1 MFYSNEDQE
10 LFNKIMKQICKN
22 AKKNFEENN
31 KMKILSKKHP
41 QTDTI
46 KMIVLCALLM
56 LFVSFKTT
64 KNDDPIYLDP
74 SKSVEARV
82 ADLMSRMT
90 LEDKVYQM
98 NQFVGLE
105 HMKKGNPDD
114 DKENNDAQGF
124 YKTLSVND
132 VSKMCEEGKIG
143 SFLHVLTAKE
153 ANYLQELALKAPL
166 KIPVLIGIDAIH
178 GNALVSGT
186 TVYPSPIGLAS
197 TWNDDFLYTIGKQ
210 TAKEMRATGS
220 HWTFTPNIDVLR
232 DPRWGRVGETLGE
245 DPFMVGNMGASMIRG
260 FQQDDFTGTE
270 KVIACAKHMIG
281 GGESINGLNA
291 APADISVRTLR
302 EVHLPP
308 YKKAIDAGVYSI
320 MAAHNEINGVP
331 SHMSKWLMTDVLR
344 NEWNFQGFY
353 VSDWLDIE
361 RINTLHHT
369 AKDMKEAS
377 FLSVDAGMD
386 MHMHGPKFT
395 DAIIASVKEGK
406 LSINRV
412 NDACRKILTA
422 KFKLGLF
429 ENRFVD
435 LEKKK
440 ELLFTEEHKATAL
453 ESARKGIV
461 LLKNNGILPL
471 QKTTSKKKIFV
482 TGPNANN
489 QSILGDWHAVQPDEN
504 VTTIYEGIKTLG
516 ETKGYAVN
524 FFNSGENIRNIKSSK
539 IKEASEK
546 AKNADYAI
554 VVVGDNSMR
563 YKWKDKTAGENMARA
578 SLNLFGKQLDLVKA
592 IKETGTPVIIVLVN
606 GKPISEPWLEEN
618 IPAILESWEPGNLGG
633 QAVAE
638 ILFGDINPSGKLPLT
653 VARSVGQL
661 RMVYNHKPSAYFH
674 KYADEKN
681 TPLYPFG
688 YGLSY
693 TKFKYSNPKL
703 LNTSF
708 DDDSNIKVEVAVT
721 NIGEMDG
728 DEVVQLYIRDNV
740 SSATRPVKELK
751 GYKRINLKVGET
763 KNVVFEIT
771 PESLAFYDIDMNYV
785 VEPGTFKIMTGSS
798 SHFKSLKTVELTIEN
813 KINLYN

>member
-1 MFYSNEDQE
+1 MT
-10 LFNKIMKQICKN
+10 NKIIQILTVITCFLFLFSACNKIKN
-22 AKKNFEENN
+22 NN
-31 KMKILSKKHP
+31 
-41 QTDTI
+41 
-46 KMIVLCALLM
+46 IV
-56 LFVSFKTT
+56 
-64 KNDDPIYLDP
+64 YLDP
-74 SKSVEARV
+74 AATTENRV
-82 ADLMSRMT
+82 NDLMQRMT

-98 NQFVGLE
+98 NQFVGLD
-105 HMKKGNPDD
+105 HMRKGNPND
-114 DKENNDAQGF
+114 DKANNDAQGF
-124 YKTLSVND
+124 YKDLSIND
-132 VSKMCEEGKIG
+132 VTNLTIEGKIG
-143 SFLHVLTAKE
+143 SFLHVLSAKE
-153 ANYLQELALKAPL
+153 ANYLQELALKSPL

-197 TWNDDFLYTIGKQ
+197 TWDDTFLYSIGKQ

-220 HWTFTPNIDVLR
+220 HWTFTPNIDILR

-245 DPFMVGNMGASMIRG
+245 DPFMVGNMGAAMING
-260 FQQDDFTGTE
+260 FQQDDFTGTQ
-270 KVIACAKHMIG
+270 KVIACVKHLIG

-291 APADISVRTLR
+291 APADISLRTLR

-320 MAAHNEINGVP
+320 MAAHNELNGVP
-331 SHMSKWLMTDVLR
+331 CHMNKWLMTDVLR
-344 NEWNFQGFY
+344 NEFGFNGFY

-377 FLSVDAGMD
+377 YLSVDAGMD

-395 DAIIASVKEGK
+395 DAIIASVKEGS
-406 LSINRV
+406 LSISRV

-435 LEKKK
+435 LEKKE

-471 QKTTSKKKIFV
+471 QKTTSKKNIFI

-516 ETKGYAVN
+516 ETKGYSVN
-524 FFNSGENIRNIKSSK
+524 YFNSGENIRKIQDSK
-539 IKEASEK
+539 IKEAAK
-546 AKNADYAI
+546 RAKNADFAI

-578 SLNLFGKQLDLVKA
+578 SLDLFGKQLDLVQA
-592 IKETGTPVIIVLVN
+592 IEKTGTPVIIVLVN
-606 GKPISEPWLEEN
+606 GKPISEPWLQKN
-618 IPAILESWEPGNLGG
+618 IPAIIESWEPGNLGG

-638 ILFGDINPSGKLPLT
+638 VLFGDVNPSGKLPLT

-661 RMVYNHKPSAYFH
+661 RMIYNHKPSAYFH
-674 KYADEKN
+674 KYADEKK

-688 YGLSY
+688 FGLSY
-693 TKFKYSNPKL
+693 TNYTYGKPTLS
-703 LNTSF
+703 NTSL
-708 DDDSNIKVEVAVT
+708 NKENTITVTVEIT
-721 NIGEMDG
+721 NSGMVDGE
-728 DEVVQLYIRDNV
+728 EIAQLYIRDNV
-740 SSATRPVKELK
+740 SSVTRPVKELK
-751 GYKRINLKVGET
+751 GYQRVALKAGET
-763 KNVVFEIT
+763 KKVNFSLNA
-771 PESLAFYDIDMNYV
+771 ESLAFYDINMNYC
-785 VEPGTFKIMTGSS
+785 VEPGIFTIMTGSS
-798 SHFKSLKTVELTIEN
+798 SNSKDLKKTILTIDNRIE
-813 KINLYN
+813 L

>member
-1 MFYSNEDQE
+1 MSYTKKQKE
-10 LFNKIMKQICKN
+10 LFNRIMKQINKN
-22 AKKNFEENN
+22 VENSSKENN

-105 HMKKGNPDD
+105 HMKKGNPND

-153 ANYLQELALKAPL
+153 ANYLQELALKSPL

-232 DPRWGRVGETLGE
+232 DPRWGRVGETFGE

-412 NDACRKILTA
+412 NEACRKILTA

-504 VTTIYEGIKTLG
+504 VTTIYEGIEAVG
-516 ETKGYAVN
+516 ETKGYTVD
-524 FFNSGENIRNIKSSK
+524 FYDSGENIRKIQSSK
-539 IKEASEK
+539 IQEAAEK

-693 TKFKYSNPKL
+693 TKYSYNAPKL
-703 LNTSF
+703 SSTTFNQGEAVTVT
-708 DDDSNIKVEVAVT
+708 VEVT
-721 NIGEMDG
+721 NSGKMDG
-728 DEVVQLYIRDNV
+728 EEIVQLYIRDKV
-740 SSATRPVKELK
+740 SSVTRPVKELK
-751 GYKRINLKVGET
+751 GYQRVALKVGET
-763 KNVVFEIT
+763 KTVSFTINA
-771 PESLAFYDIDMNYV
+771 ESLAFYDINMTYC
-785 VEPGTFKIMTGSS
+785 VEPGKFTIMTGSS
-798 SHFKSLKTVELTIEN
+798 SNSKDLKKVILAVNN
-813 KINLYN
+813 KIEL

>member
-1 MFYSNEDQE
+1 MNLKSKVVPILLLCFTIFFISCND
-10 LFNKIMKQICKN
+10 IKN
-22 AKKNFEENN
+22 TDNPKYLNP
-31 KMKILSKKHP
+31 MLSIDK
-41 QTDTI
+41 
-46 KMIVLCALLM
+46 
-56 LFVSFKTT
+56 
-64 KNDDPIYLDP
+64 
-74 SKSVEARV
+74 RV
-82 ADLMSRMT
+82 DDLMQRMT
-90 LEDKVYQM
+90 LEDKVSQM

-105 HMKKGNPDD
+105 HMRSGNPND
-114 DKENNDAQGF
+114 DKANNDAQGF
-124 YKTLSVND
+124 YKDLSIND
-132 VSKMCEEGKIG
+132 VTNLTIEGKIG

-153 ANYLQELALKAPL
+153 ANYLQELALKSPL
-166 KIPVLIGIDAIH
+166 KIPLLIGIDAIH

-197 TWNDDFLYTIGKQ
+197 TWDDSFLYSVGKQ

-220 HWTFTPNIDVLR
+220 HWAFTPNIDILR

-245 DPFMVGNMGASMIRG
+245 DPFMVGNMGASMING
-260 FQQDDFTGTE
+260 FQQDDFTGTQ
-270 KVIACAKHMIG
+270 KVIACAKHLIG

-291 APADISVRTLR
+291 APADISLRTLR

-320 MAAHNEINGVP
+320 MAAHNELNGVP
-331 SHMSKWLMTDVLR
+331 CHMNKWLMTDILR
-344 NEWNFQGFY
+344 DEFGFNGFY

-369 AKDMKEAS
+369 ANDMKEAS
-377 FLSVDAGMD
+377 YLSVDAGMD

-395 DAIIASVKEGK
+395 EAIIASVEEGK

-435 LEKKK
+435 LEKKE
-440 ELLFTEEHKATAL
+440 ELIFTEEHKATAL

-471 QKTTSKKKIFV
+471 QESSSKKNIFV

-489 QSILGDWHAVQPDEN
+489 QSILGDWHAVQPSEN
-504 VTTIYEGIKTLG
+504 VTTIYEGIKALG
-516 ETKGYAVN
+516 ETKGYSVDY
-524 FFNSGENIRNIKSSK
+524 FNSGENIRKIKDSK
-539 IKEASEK
+539 IKEAAEK
-546 AKNADYAI
+546 AKKADFAI

-578 SLNLFGKQLDLVKA
+578 SLNLFGKQLDL
-592 IKETGTPVIIVLVN
+592 IKEIKKTGTPVVVVLVN
-606 GKPISEPWLEEN
+606 GKPISEPWLQNN

-638 ILFGDINPSGKLPLT
+638 ILFGDVNPSGRLPLT
-653 VARSVGQL
+653 VPRSVGQL
-661 RMVYNHKPSAYFH
+661 RMIYNHKPSAYFH
-674 KYADEKN
+674 KYADEKK

-693 TKFKYSNPKL
+693 TNYKYSTPL
-703 LNTSF
+703 LSDNTLTKE
-708 DDDSNIKVEVAVT
+708 NTILVTTEIKNTGEVDGEEVA
-721 NIGEMDG
+721 
-728 DEVVQLYIRDNV
+728 QLYIRDNV
-740 SSATRPVKELK
+740 SSVTRPVKELK
-751 GYKRINLKVGET
+751 GYQRVFLKAGET
-763 KNVVFEIT
+763 KTVEFT
-771 PESLAFYDIDMNYV
+771 LGAESFAFYDINMNYV
-785 VEPGTFKIMTGSS
+785 VEPGTFTIMTGSS
-798 SHFKSLKTVELTIEN
+798 SNNKDLKKTILTIN
-813 KINLYN
+813 KKIKL

>member
-1 MFYSNEDQE
+1 MNLKSKVVPILLLCFTIFFISCND
-10 LFNKIMKQICKN
+10 IKN
-22 AKKNFEENN
+22 TDNPKYLNP
-31 KMKILSKKHP
+31 ILSIDK
-41 QTDTI
+41 
-46 KMIVLCALLM
+46 
-56 LFVSFKTT
+56 
-64 KNDDPIYLDP
+64 
-74 SKSVEARV
+74 RV
-82 ADLMSRMT
+82 DDLMQRMT
-90 LEDKVYQM
+90 LEDKVSQM

-105 HMKKGNPDD
+105 HMRSGNPND
-114 DKENNDAQGF
+114 DKANNDAQGF
-124 YKTLSVND
+124 YKDLSIND
-132 VSKMCEEGKIG
+132 VTNLTIEGKIG

-153 ANYLQELALKAPL
+153 ANYLQELALKSPL
-166 KIPVLIGIDAIH
+166 KIPLLIGIDAIH

-197 TWNDDFLYTIGKQ
+197 TWDDSFLYSVGKQ

-220 HWTFTPNIDVLR
+220 HWAFTPNIDILR

-245 DPFMVGNMGASMIRG
+245 DPFMVGNMGASMING
-260 FQQDDFTGTE
+260 FQQDDFTGTQ
-270 KVIACAKHMIG
+270 KVIACAKHLIG

-291 APADISVRTLR
+291 APADISLRTLR

-320 MAAHNEINGVP
+320 MAAHNELNGVP
-331 SHMSKWLMTDVLR
+331 CHMNKWLMTDVLR
-344 NEWNFQGFY
+344 DEFGFNGFY

-377 FLSVDAGMD
+377 YLSVDAGMD

-395 DAIIASVKEGK
+395 EAIIASVEEGK
-406 LSINRV
+406 LSIDRV

-435 LEKKK
+435 LEKK
-440 ELLFTEEHKATAL
+440 EEFLFTKEHKATAL

-471 QKTTSKKKIFV
+471 QESSSKKNIFV

-489 QSILGDWHAVQPDEN
+489 QSILGDWHAVQPSEN
-504 VTTIYEGIKTLG
+504 VTTIYEGIKALG
-516 ETKGYAVN
+516 ETKGYSVDY
-524 FFNSGENIRNIKSSK
+524 FNSGENIRKIKDSK
-539 IKEASEK
+539 IKEAAEK
-546 AKNADYAI
+546 AKKADFAI

-578 SLNLFGKQLDLVKA
+578 SLNLFGKQLDL
-592 IKETGTPVIIVLVN
+592 IKEIKKTGTPVVVVLVN
-606 GKPISEPWLEEN
+606 GKPISEPWLQKN

-638 ILFGDINPSGKLPLT
+638 ILFGDVNPSGRLPLT
-653 VARSVGQL
+653 VPRSVGQL
-661 RMVYNHKPSAYFH
+661 RMIYNHKPSAYFH
-674 KYADEKN
+674 KYADEKK

-693 TKFKYSNPKL
+693 TNYKYSTPL
-703 LNTSF
+703 LSDNTLNKENTILVTTEITNTGEV
-708 DDDSNIKVEVAVT
+708 DGEEVA
-721 NIGEMDG
+721 
-728 DEVVQLYIRDNV
+728 QLYIRDNV
-740 SSATRPVKELK
+740 SSVTRPIKELK
-751 GYKRINLKVGET
+751 GYQRVFVKAGET
-763 KNVVFEIT
+763 KKIKFTVNA
-771 PESLAFYDIDMNYV
+771 ESLAFYDINMNYV
-785 VEPGTFKIMTGSS
+785 VEPGTFTIMTGSS
-798 SHFKSLKTVELTIEN
+798 SKNKDLKKTILTIN
-813 KINLYN
+813 KKIKL

>member
-1 MFYSNEDQE
+1 MNLKSKVVPILLLCFTIFFISCND
-10 LFNKIMKQICKN
+10 LKN
-22 AKKNFEENN
+22 TDNPKYLNP
-31 KMKILSKKHP
+31 ILSIDK
-41 QTDTI
+41 
-46 KMIVLCALLM
+46 
-56 LFVSFKTT
+56 
-64 KNDDPIYLDP
+64 
-74 SKSVEARV
+74 RV
-82 ADLMSRMT
+82 DDLMQRMT
-90 LEDKVYQM
+90 LEDKVSQM

-105 HMKKGNPDD
+105 HMRSGNPND
-114 DKENNDAQGF
+114 DKANNDAQGF
-124 YKTLSVND
+124 YKDLSIND
-132 VSKMCEEGKIG
+132 VTKLTIEGKIG

-153 ANYLQELALKAPL
+153 ANYLQELALKSPL
-166 KIPVLIGIDAIH
+166 KIPLLIGIDAIH

-197 TWNDDFLYTIGKQ
+197 TWDDSFLYSVGKQ

-220 HWTFTPNIDVLR
+220 HWAFTPNIDILR

-245 DPFMVGNMGASMIRG
+245 DPFMVGNMGASMING
-260 FQQDDFTGTE
+260 FQQDDFTGTQ
-270 KVIACAKHMIG
+270 KVIACAKHLIG

-291 APADISVRTLR
+291 APADISLRTLR

-320 MAAHNEINGVP
+320 MAAHNELNGVP
-331 SHMSKWLMTDVLR
+331 CHMNKWLMTDVLR
-344 NEWNFQGFY
+344 DEFGFNGFY

-377 FLSVDAGMD
+377 YLSVDAGMD

-395 DAIIASVKEGK
+395 EAIIASVEEGK
-406 LSINRV
+406 LSIDRV

-435 LEKKK
+435 LEKK
-440 ELLFTEEHKATAL
+440 EEFLFTKEHKATAL

-471 QKTTSKKKIFV
+471 QESSSKKNIFV

-489 QSILGDWHAVQPDEN
+489 QSILGDWHAVQPSEN
-504 VTTIYEGIKTLG
+504 VTTIYEGIKALG
-516 ETKGYAVN
+516 ETKGYSVDY
-524 FFNSGENIRNIKSSK
+524 FNSGENIRKIKDSK
-539 IKEASEK
+539 IKEAAEK
-546 AKNADYAI
+546 AKKADFAI

-578 SLNLFGKQLDLVKA
+578 SLNLFGKQLDL
-592 IKETGTPVIIVLVN
+592 IKEIKKTGTPVVVVLVN
-606 GKPISEPWLEEN
+606 GKPISEPWLQNN

-638 ILFGDINPSGKLPLT
+638 ILFGDVNPSGRLPLT
-653 VARSVGQL
+653 VPRSVGQL
-661 RMVYNHKPSAYFH
+661 RMIYNHKPSAYFH
-674 KYADEKN
+674 KYADEKK

-693 TKFKYSNPKL
+693 TNYKYSTPL
-703 LNTSF
+703 LSDNTLTKE
-708 DDDSNIKVEVAVT
+708 NTILVTTEIKNTGEVDGEEVA
-721 NIGEMDG
+721 
-728 DEVVQLYIRDNV
+728 QLYIRDNV
-740 SSATRPVKELK
+740 SSVTRPVKELK
-751 GYKRINLKVGET
+751 GYQRVFLKAGET
-763 KNVVFEIT
+763 KTVEFT
-771 PESLAFYDIDMNYV
+771 LGAESFAFYDINMNYV
-785 VEPGTFKIMTGSS
+785 VEPGTFTIMTGSS
-798 SHFKSLKTVELTIEN
+798 SNNKDLKKTILTIN
-813 KINLYN
+813 KKIKL

>member
-1 MFYSNEDQE
+1 MR
-10 LFNKIMKQICKN
+10 
-22 AKKNFEENN
+22 
-31 KMKILSKKHP
+31 ILRKKHP
-41 QTDTI
+41 LITMI
-46 KMIVLCALLM
+46 KMIVLSAVLM
-56 LFVSFKTT
+56 LFVSFKTN
-64 KNDDPIYLDP
+64 KDGDPIYLDP
-74 SKSVEARV
+74 SKSVEVRV

-105 HMKKGNPDD
+105 HMKQGNPND

-153 ANYLQELALKAPL
+153 ANYLQELALKSPL

-197 TWNDDFLYTIGKQ
+197 TWDDDFLYSVGKQ

-220 HWTFTPNIDVLR
+220 HWAFTPNIDVLR
-232 DPRWGRVGETLGE
+232 DPRWGRVGETFGE
-245 DPFMVGNMGASMIRG
+245 DPFMVGNMGAAMIQG
-260 FQQDDFTGTE
+260 FQQGDFTGTQ
-270 KVIACAKHMIG
+270 KVIACAKHLLG

-291 APADISVRTLR
+291 APADISLRTLR
-302 EVHLPP
+302 EVHFPP

-320 MAAHNEINGVP
+320 MAAHNELNGVP
-331 SHMSKWLMTDVLR
+331 CHMNKWLMTDVLR
-344 NEWNFQGFY
+344 NELNFKGFY

-412 NDACRKILTA
+412 NAACRKILTA

-524 FFNSGENIRNIKSSK
+524 FFNSGENIRNIQGSK
-539 IKEASEK
+539 IKEAAKK
-546 AKNADYAI
+546 ARNADYAI

-592 IKETGTPVIIVLVN
+592 IKETETPVIIVLVN
-606 GKPISEPWLEEN
+606 GKPISEPWLQEN
-618 IPAILESWEPGNLGG
+618 IPAIIESWEPGNMGG

-638 ILFGDINPSGKLPLT
+638 VLFGEVNPSGKLPLT

-661 RMVYNHKPSAYFH
+661 RMIYNHKPSAYFH
-674 KYADEKN
+674 KYADEKK

-693 TKFKYSNPKL
+693 TNYKYSAPSLSNNT
-703 LNTSF
+703 LNKKNEITVT
-708 DDDSNIKVEVAVT
+708 VEIT
-721 NIGEMDG
+721 NIGDVDG
-728 DEVVQLYIRDNV
+728 EEIAQLYIRDNV
-740 SSATRPVKELK
+740 SSATRAVKELK
-751 GYKRINLKVGET
+751 GYKRVVLKAGET
-763 KNVVFEIT
+763 KKVTFSLNA
-771 PESLAFYDIDMNYV
+771 ESLAFYDINMVYC
-785 VEPGTFKIMTGSS
+785 VEPGKFTIMTGSS
-798 SHFKSLKTVELTIEN
+798 SNSNDLKKVILTINNRIE
-813 KINLYN
+813 L

>member
-1 MFYSNEDQE
+1 MT
-10 LFNKIMKQICKN
+10 NKIIQILTVITCFLFLFSACNKIKN
-22 AKKNFEENN
+22 NN
-31 KMKILSKKHP
+31 
-41 QTDTI
+41 
-46 KMIVLCALLM
+46 IV
-56 LFVSFKTT
+56 
-64 KNDDPIYLDP
+64 YLDP
-74 SKSVEARV
+74 AATTENRV
-82 ADLMSRMT
+82 NDLMQRMT

-98 NQFVGLE
+98 NQFVGLD
-105 HMKKGNPDD
+105 HMRKGNPND
-114 DKENNDAQGF
+114 DKANNDAQGF
-124 YKTLSVND
+124 YKDLSIND
-132 VSKMCEEGKIG
+132 VTNLTIEGKIG
-143 SFLHVLTAKE
+143 SFLHVLSAKE
-153 ANYLQELALKAPL
+153 ANYLQELALKSPL

-197 TWNDDFLYTIGKQ
+197 TWDDTFLYSIGKQ

-220 HWTFTPNIDVLR
+220 HWTFTPNIDILR

-245 DPFMVGNMGASMIRG
+245 DPFMVGNMGAAMING
-260 FQQDDFTGTE
+260 FQQDDFTGTQ
-270 KVIACAKHMIG
+270 KVIACVKHLIG

-291 APADISVRTLR
+291 APADISRRTLR

-320 MAAHNEINGVP
+320 MAAHNELNGVP
-331 SHMSKWLMTDVLR
+331 CHMNKWLMTDVLR
-344 NEWNFQGFY
+344 NEFGFNGFY

-377 FLSVDAGMD
+377 YLSVDAGMD

-395 DAIIASVKEGK
+395 DAIIASVKEGS
-406 LSINRV
+406 LSISRV

-435 LEKKK
+435 LEKKE

-471 QKTTSKKKIFV
+471 QKTTSKKNIFI

-516 ETKGYAVN
+516 ETKGYSVN
-524 FFNSGENIRNIKSSK
+524 YFNSGENIRKIQDSK
-539 IKEASEK
+539 IKEAAKS
-546 AKNADYAI
+546 AKNADFAI

-578 SLNLFGKQLDLVKA
+578 SLDLFGKQLDLVQA
-592 IKETGTPVIIVLVN
+592 IEKTGTPVIIVLVN
-606 GKPISEPWLEEN
+606 GKPISEPWLQKN
-618 IPAILESWEPGNLGG
+618 IPAIIESWEPGNLGG

-638 ILFGDINPSGKLPLT
+638 VLFGDVNPSGKLPLT

-661 RMVYNHKPSAYFH
+661 RMIYNHKPSAYFH
-674 KYADEKN
+674 KYADEKK

-688 YGLSY
+688 FGLSY
-693 TKFKYSNPKL
+693 TNYTYGKPTLS
-703 LNTSF
+703 NTSL
-708 DDDSNIKVEVAVT
+708 NKENTITVTVEIT
-721 NIGEMDG
+721 NSGMVDGE
-728 DEVVQLYIRDNV
+728 EIAQLYIRDNV
-740 SSATRPVKELK
+740 SSVTRPVKELK
-751 GYKRINLKVGET
+751 GYQRVALKAGET
-763 KNVVFEIT
+763 KKVNFSLNA
-771 PESLAFYDIDMNYV
+771 ESLAFYDINMNYC
-785 VEPGTFKIMTGSS
+785 VEPGIFTIMTGSS
-798 SHFKSLKTVELTIEN
+798 SNSQDLKKTILTIDNRIE
-813 KINLYN
+813 L

>member
-1 MFYSNEDQE
+1 MNLNSITTPI
-10 LFNKIMKQICKN
+10 LFFCLTMVFTSCERDKKI
-22 AKKNFEENN
+22 NN
-31 KMKILSKKHP
+31 PKYLNPILSIEK
-41 QTDTI
+41 
-46 KMIVLCALLM
+46 
-56 LFVSFKTT
+56 
-64 KNDDPIYLDP
+64 
-74 SKSVEARV
+74 RV
-82 ADLMSRMT
+82 ADLMQRMT
-90 LEDKVYQM
+90 LEDKVSQM

-105 HMKKGNPDD
+105 HMRSGNPND
-114 DKENNDAQGF
+114 DKANNDAQGF
-124 YKTLSVND
+124 YKDLSIND
-132 VSKMCEEGKIG
+132 VTKLTIEGKIG

-153 ANYLQELALKAPL
+153 ANYLQELALKSPL
-166 KIPVLIGIDAIH
+166 KIPLLIGIDAIH

-197 TWNDDFLYTIGKQ
+197 TWDDSFLYSVGKQ

-220 HWTFTPNIDVLR
+220 HWAFTPNIDILR

-245 DPFMVGNMGASMIRG
+245 DPFMVGNMGASMING
-260 FQQDDFTGTE
+260 FQQGDFTGTQ
-270 KVIACAKHMIG
+270 KVIACAKHLIG

-291 APADISVRTLR
+291 APADISLRTLR

-320 MAAHNEINGVP
+320 MAAHNELNGVP
-331 SHMSKWLMTDVLR
+331 CHMNKWLMTDILR
-344 NEWNFQGFY
+344 DEFGFNGFY

-369 AKDMKEAS
+369 ANDMKEAS
-377 FLSVDAGMD
+377 YLSVDAGMD

-395 DAIIASVKEGK
+395 EAIIASVEEGK

-435 LEKKK
+435 LEKKE
-440 ELLFTEEHKATAL
+440 ELIFTEEHKATAL

-471 QKTTSKKKIFV
+471 QKTTSKKNIFV

-489 QSILGDWHAVQPDEN
+489 QSILGDWHAAQPEEN
-504 VTTIYEGIKTLG
+504 VTTIYEGIKALG
-516 ETKGYAVN
+516 ETKGYSVN
-524 FFNSGENIRNIKSSK
+524 YFNSGENIRKIKDSK
-539 IKEASEK
+539 IKEATK
-546 AKNADYAI
+546 RAKNADIAI

-578 SLNLFGKQLDLVKA
+578 SLDLFGKQLDLIQA
-592 IKETGTPVIIVLVN
+592 IEKTGTPVIIVLVN
-606 GKPISEPWLEEN
+606 GKPISEPWLQKN
-618 IPAILESWEPGNLGG
+618 IPAIIESWEPGNLGG

-638 ILFGDINPSGKLPLT
+638 IVFGDINPSGKLPLT

-661 RMVYNHKPSAYFH
+661 RMIYNHKPSAYFH
-674 KYADEKN
+674 KYADVKK

-693 TKFKYSNPKL
+693 TNYKYSKPL
-703 LNTSF
+703 LSNTTLNAE
-708 DDDSNIKVEVAVT
+708 DKIIVTTEITNTGEVD
-721 NIGEMDG
+721 GE
-728 DEVVQLYIRDNV
+728 EIAQLYIRDNV
-740 SSATRPVKELK
+740 SSVTRPVKELK
-751 GYKRINLKVGET
+751 GYQRVFLKAGET
-763 KNVVFEIT
+763 KKIKFTINS
-771 PESLAFYDIDMNYV
+771 ESLAFYDINMNYV
-785 VEPGTFKIMTGSS
+785 VEPGTFTIMTGSS
-798 SHFKSLKTVELTIEN
+798 SNDKDLKKIILSIN
-813 KINLYN
+813 KKIKL

>member
-1 MFYSNEDQE
+1 
-10 LFNKIMKQICKN
+10 
-22 AKKNFEENN
+22 
-31 KMKILSKKHP
+31 
-41 QTDTI
+41 
-46 KMIVLCALLM
+46 M

-64 KNDDPIYLDP
+64 KDGDPIYLDP
-74 SKSVEARV
+74 SKSVEVRV

-105 HMKKGNPDD
+105 HMKQGNPND

-153 ANYLQELALKAPL
+153 ANYLQELALKSPL

-197 TWNDDFLYTIGKQ
+197 TWDDDFLYSVGKQ

-220 HWTFTPNIDVLR
+220 HWAFTPNIDVLR
-232 DPRWGRVGETLGE
+232 DPRWGRVGETFGE
-245 DPFMVGNMGASMIRG
+245 DPFMVGNMGAAMIQG
-260 FQQDDFTGTE
+260 FQQGDFTGTQ
-270 KVIACAKHMIG
+270 KVIACAKHLLG

-291 APADISVRTLR
+291 APADISLRTLR
-302 EVHLPP
+302 EVHFPP

-320 MAAHNEINGVP
+320 MAAHNELNGVP
-331 SHMSKWLMTDVLR
+331 CHMNKWLMTDVLR
-344 NEWNFQGFY
+344 NELNFKGFY

-412 NDACRKILTA
+412 NAACRKILTA

-524 FFNSGENIRNIKSSK
+524 FFNSGENIRNIQGSK
-539 IKEASEK
+539 IKEAAKK
-546 AKNADYAI
+546 ARNADYAI

-606 GKPISEPWLEEN
+606 GKPISEPWLQEN
-618 IPAILESWEPGNLGG
+618 IPAIIESWEPGNMGG

-638 ILFGDINPSGKLPLT
+638 VLFGEVNPSGKLPLT

-661 RMVYNHKPSAYFH
+661 RMIYNHKPSAYFH
-674 KYADEKN
+674 KYAYEKK

-693 TKFKYSNPKL
+693 TNYKYSAPSLSNNT
-703 LNTSF
+703 LNKKNEITVT
-708 DDDSNIKVEVAVT
+708 VEIT
-721 NIGEMDG
+721 NIGDVDG
-728 DEVVQLYIRDNV
+728 EEIAQLYIRDNV
-740 SSATRPVKELK
+740 SSATRAVKELK
-751 GYKRINLKVGET
+751 GYKRVVLKAGET
-763 KNVVFEIT
+763 KKVTFSLNA
-771 PESLAFYDIDMNYV
+771 ESLAFYDINMVYC
-785 VEPGTFKIMTGSS
+785 VEPGKFTIMTGSS
-798 SHFKSLKTVELTIEN
+798 SNSNDLKKVILTINNRIE
-813 KINLYN
+813 L

>member
-1 MFYSNEDQE
+1 MNLKSKVVPILLLCFTIFFISCND
-10 LFNKIMKQICKN
+10 IKN
-22 AKKNFEENN
+22 TDNPKYLNP
-31 KMKILSKKHP
+31 ILSIDK
-41 QTDTI
+41 
-46 KMIVLCALLM
+46 
-56 LFVSFKTT
+56 
-64 KNDDPIYLDP
+64 
-74 SKSVEARV
+74 RV
-82 ADLMSRMT
+82 DDLMQRMT
-90 LEDKVYQM
+90 LEDKVSQM

-105 HMKKGNPDD
+105 HMRSGNPND
-114 DKENNDAQGF
+114 DKANNDAQGF
-124 YKTLSVND
+124 YKDLSIND
-132 VSKMCEEGKIG
+132 VTNLTIEGKIG

-153 ANYLQELALKAPL
+153 ANYLQELALKSPL
-166 KIPVLIGIDAIH
+166 KIPLLIGIDAIH

-197 TWNDDFLYTIGKQ
+197 TWDDSFLYSVGKQ

-220 HWTFTPNIDVLR
+220 HWAFTPNIDILR

-245 DPFMVGNMGASMIRG
+245 DPFMVGNMGASMING
-260 FQQDDFTGTE
+260 FQQDDFTGTQ
-270 KVIACAKHMIG
+270 KVIACAKHLIG

-291 APADISVRTLR
+291 APADISLRTLR

-320 MAAHNEINGVP
+320 MAAHNELNGVP
-331 SHMSKWLMTDVLR
+331 CHMNKWLMTDVLR
-344 NEWNFQGFY
+344 DEFGFNGFY

-377 FLSVDAGMD
+377 YLSVDAGMD

-395 DAIIASVKEGK
+395 EAIIASVEEGK
-406 LSINRV
+406 LSIDRV

-435 LEKKK
+435 LEKK
-440 ELLFTEEHKATAL
+440 EEFLFTKEHKATAL

-471 QKTTSKKKIFV
+471 QESSSKKNIFV

-489 QSILGDWHAVQPDEN
+489 QSILGDWHAVQPSEN
-504 VTTIYEGIKTLG
+504 VTTIYEGIKALG
-516 ETKGYAVN
+516 ETKGYSVDY
-524 FFNSGENIRNIKSSK
+524 FNSGENIRKIKDSK
-539 IKEASEK
+539 IKEAAEK
-546 AKNADYAI
+546 AKKADFAI

-578 SLNLFGKQLDLVKA
+578 SLNLFGKQLDL
-592 IKETGTPVIIVLVN
+592 IKEIKKTGTPVVVVLVN
-606 GKPISEPWLEEN
+606 GKPISEPWLQNN

-638 ILFGDINPSGKLPLT
+638 ILFGDVNPSGRLPLT
-653 VARSVGQL
+653 VPRSVGQL
-661 RMVYNHKPSAYFH
+661 RMIYNHKPSAYFH
-674 KYADEKN
+674 KYADEKK

-693 TKFKYSNPKL
+693 TNYKYSTPL
-703 LNTSF
+703 LSDNTLTKE
-708 DDDSNIKVEVAVT
+708 NTILVTTEIKNTGEVDGEEVA
-721 NIGEMDG
+721 
-728 DEVVQLYIRDNV
+728 QLYIRDNV
-740 SSATRPVKELK
+740 SSVTRPVKELK
-751 GYKRINLKVGET
+751 GYQRVFLKAGET
-763 KNVVFEIT
+763 KTVEFT
-771 PESLAFYDIDMNYV
+771 LGAESFAFYDINMNYV
-785 VEPGTFKIMTGSS
+785 VEPGTFTIMTGSS
-798 SHFKSLKTVELTIEN
+798 SNKKDLKKTILTIN
-813 KINLYN
+813 KKIKL

>member
-1 MFYSNEDQE
+1 
-10 LFNKIMKQICKN
+10 
-22 AKKNFEENN
+22 
-31 KMKILSKKHP
+31 MKIISKKHP
-41 QTDTI
+41 QTNTI
-46 KMIVLCALLM
+46 KMIVLGAVLM
-56 LFVSFKTT
+56 LFVSFKTA

-74 SKSVEARV
+74 SKSIEARV

-105 HMKKGNPDD
+105 HMKKGNPED

-124 YKTLSVND
+124 YKTLSIND
-132 VSKMCEEGKIG
+132 VTKMCEEGKIG

-153 ANYLQELALKAPL
+153 ANYLQELALKSPL

-197 TWNDDFLYTIGKQ
+197 TWNDDFLYSVGRQ

-232 DPRWGRVGETLGE
+232 DPRWGRVGETFGE
-245 DPFMVGNMGASMIRG
+245 DPFMVGNMGAAMIRG
-260 FQQDDFTGTE
+260 FQQDDFTGTQ

-308 YKKAIDAGVYSI
+308 YKKAINAGVYSI

-331 SHMSKWLMTDVLR
+331 SHMSKWLMTDLLR
-344 NEWNFQGFY
+344 NQWNFKGFY

-361 RINTLHHT
+361 RIYTLHHT

-395 DAIIASVKEGK
+395 DAIIESVKEGK

-412 NDACRKILTA
+412 NDACGKILTA
-422 KFKLGLF
+422 KFRLGLF

-471 QKTTSKKKIFV
+471 QKTASKKKIFV

-539 IKEASEK
+539 IKEAAKK
-546 AKNADYAI
+546 ARNADYAI

-563 YKWKDKTAGENMARA
+563 YKWKNKTAGENMGRA
-578 SLNLFGKQLDLVKA
+578 NLDLFGKQLDLVKA
-592 IKETGTPVIIVLVN
+592 IRETGTPVIIVLVN
-606 GKPISEPWLEEN
+606 GKPISEPWLQDN
-618 IPAILESWEPGNLGG
+618 IPAIVEAWEPGNLGG

-638 ILFGDINPSGKLPLT
+638 VLFGEVNPSGKLPLT
-653 VARSVGQL
+653 IARSVGQL
-661 RMVYNHKPSAYFH
+661 RMIYNHKPSAYFH
-674 KYADEKN
+674 KYADESK

-688 YGLSY
+688 FGLSY
-693 TKFKYSNPKL
+693 TNYTYGKPTLSNGSLSGNEKI
-703 LNTSF
+703 TVS
-708 DDDSNIKVEVAVT
+708 VEVSNT
-721 NIGEMDG
+721 GEFDG
-728 DEVVQLYIRDNV
+728 EEIVQLYIRDNV

-751 GYKRINLKVGET
+751 EYQRVVLNTGET
-763 KNVVFEIT
+763 KTVEFT
-771 PESLAFYDIDMNYV
+771 LDAGSLAFYDINMEYC
-785 VEPGTFKIMTGSS
+785 VEPGEFTIMTGSS
-798 SHFKSLKTVELTIEN
+798 SARKDLKTTTLTVNDKIEL
-813 KINLYN
+813 

>member
-1 MFYSNEDQE
+1 MFKRVIKKVFFFSFIVTMYSSYAQNSSR
-10 LFNKIMKQICKN
+10 LN
-22 AKKNFEENN
+22 
-31 KMKILSKKHP
+31 
-41 QTDTI
+41 QTQSP
-46 KMIVLCALLM
+46 L
-56 LFVSFKTT
+56 
-64 KNDDPIYLDP
+64 YLDP
-74 SKSVEARV
+74 SQPTEKRV

-98 NQFVGLE
+98 NQFVGLD
-105 HMKKGNPDD
+105 HMKKGNPND

-132 VSKMCEEGKIG
+132 VTAMCEEGKIG

-153 ANYLQELALKAPL
+153 ANYLQELALKSPL

-197 TWNDDFLYTIGKQ
+197 TWNDDFLYSVGRQ

-232 DPRWGRVGETLGE
+232 DPRWGRVGETFGE
-245 DPFMVGNMGASMIRG
+245 DPFMVGNMGAAMING
-260 FQQDDFTGTE
+260 FQQGDFTGTQ
-270 KVIACAKHMIG
+270 KVIACVKHMIG

-291 APADISVRTLR
+291 APADISLRTLR
-302 EVHLPP
+302 EIHLPP

-320 MAAHNEINGVP
+320 MAAHNEINGIP
-331 SHMSKWLMTDVLR
+331 SHMSKWLMTDLLR
-344 NEWNFQGFY
+344 NQWGFKGFY

-361 RINTLHHT
+361 RINTLHTT

-377 FLSVDAGMD
+377 YLSVAAGMD
-386 MHMHGPKFT
+386 MHMHGPFFT
-395 DAIIASVKEGK
+395 DAIIESVKEGT

-412 NDACRKILTA
+412 NEACHKILTA
-422 KFKLGLF
+422 KFNLGLF

-435 LEKKK
+435 LEKKE
-440 ELLFTEEHKATAL
+440 ELLFTEEHKTTAL

-461 LLKNNGILPL
+461 LLKNSGILPL

-489 QSILGDWHAVQPDEN
+489 QSILGDWHAAQPDEN
-504 VTTIYEGIKTLG
+504 VITIYEGIKTLG

-524 FFNSGENIRNIKSSK
+524 FFDSGENIRKIQSSK
-539 IKEASEK
+539 IQEAAEK

-563 YKWKDKTAGENMARA
+563 YKWKDKTAGENMGRA
-578 SLNLFGKQLDLVKA
+578 NLDLFGKQLELVQA
-592 IKETGTPVIIVLVN
+592 IEKTGTPVIIVLVN
-606 GKPISEPWLEEN
+606 GKPISEPWLQKN

-638 ILFGDINPSGKLPLT
+638 ILFGEVNPSGKLPLT

-661 RMVYNHKPSAYFH
+661 RMIYNHKPSAYFH

-688 YGLSY
+688 FGLSY
-693 TKFKYSNPKL
+693 TKYSYSTPKL
-703 LNTSF
+703 SSTTFKENEVVTVT
-708 DDDSNIKVEVAVT
+708 VEVT
-721 NIGEMDG
+721 NSGKIDGE
-728 DEVVQLYIRDNV
+728 EIVQLYIRDKV

-751 GYKRINLKVGET
+751 GYQRVALKAGET
-763 KNVVFEIT
+763 KTVSFTIDAEI
-771 PESLAFYDIDMNYV
+771 LAFYDINMTYC
-785 VEPGTFKIMTGSS
+785 VEPGEFIIMTGSS
-798 SHFKSLKTVELTIEN
+798 SNDRDLKLTILEVTN
-813 KINLYN
+813 RIEL

>member
-1 MFYSNEDQE
+1 
-10 LFNKIMKQICKN
+10 
-22 AKKNFEENN
+22 
-31 KMKILSKKHP
+31 MKIISKKHP
-41 QTDTI
+41 QTNTI
-46 KMIVLCALLM
+46 KMIVLGAVLM
-56 LFVSFKTT
+56 LFVSFKTA

-74 SKSVEARV
+74 SKSIEVRV

-105 HMKKGNPDD
+105 HMEKGNPED

-124 YKTLSVND
+124 YKTLSIND
-132 VSKMCEEGKIG
+132 VTKMCEEGKIG

-153 ANYLQELALKAPL
+153 ANYLQELALKSPL

-197 TWNDDFLYTIGKQ
+197 TWNDDFLYSVGRQ

-232 DPRWGRVGETLGE
+232 DPRWGRVGETFGE
-245 DPFMVGNMGASMIRG
+245 DPFMVGNMGAAMIRG
-260 FQQDDFTGTE
+260 FQQDDFTGTQ

-308 YKKAIDAGVYSI
+308 YKKAINAGVYSI

-331 SHMSKWLMTDVLR
+331 SHMSKWLMTDLLR
-344 NEWNFQGFY
+344 NQWNFKGFY

-361 RINTLHHT
+361 RIYTLHHT

-395 DAIIASVKEGK
+395 DAIIDSVKEGT

-412 NDACRKILTA
+412 NEACHKILTA
-422 KFKLGLF
+422 KFRLGLF

-471 QKTTSKKKIFV
+471 QKTASKKKIFV

-539 IKEASEK
+539 IKEAAKK
-546 AKNADYAI
+546 ASNADYAI

-563 YKWKDKTAGENMARA
+563 YKWKDKTAGENMGRA
-578 SLNLFGKQLDLVKA
+578 NLDLFGKQLDLVKA
-592 IKETGTPVIIVLVN
+592 IRETGTPVIIVLVN
-606 GKPISEPWLEEN
+606 GKPISEPWLQDN
-618 IPAILESWEPGNLGG
+618 IPAIVEAWEPGNLGG

-638 ILFGDINPSGKLPLT
+638 VLFGEVNPSGKLPLT
-653 VARSVGQL
+653 IARSVGQL
-661 RMVYNHKPSAYFH
+661 RMIYNHKPSAYFH
-674 KYADEKN
+674 KYADESK

-688 YGLSY
+688 FGLSY
-693 TKFKYSNPKL
+693 TNYTYGKPTLSNGSLSGNEKI
-703 LNTSF
+703 TVS
-708 DDDSNIKVEVAVT
+708 VEVSNT
-721 NIGEMDG
+721 GEFDG
-728 DEVVQLYIRDNV
+728 EEIVQLYIRDNV

-751 GYKRINLKVGET
+751 EYQRVVLNTGET
-763 KNVVFEIT
+763 KTVEFT
-771 PESLAFYDIDMNYV
+771 LDAGSLAFYDINMEYC
-785 VEPGTFKIMTGSS
+785 VEPGEFTIMTGSS
-798 SHFKSLKTVELTIEN
+798 SARKDLKTTTLTVNDKIEL
-813 KINLYN
+813 

>member
-1 MFYSNEDQE
+1 MFYTKKQKE
-10 LFNKIMKQICKN
+10 LFNRIMKQINKN
-22 AKKNFEENN
+22 VENSSKENN

-82 ADLMSRMT
+82 TDLMSRMT

-132 VSKMCEEGKIG
+132 VSKMCKEGKIG
-143 SFLHVLTAKE
+143 SFLHVLTAEE
-153 ANYLQELALKAPL
+153 ANYLQELALKSPL

-197 TWNDDFLYTIGKQ
+197 TWNDDFLYSVGKQ
-210 TAKEMRATGS
+210 TAKEMRASGS
-220 HWTFTPNIDVLR
+220 HWAFTPNIDILR
-232 DPRWGRVGETLGE
+232 DPRWGRVGETFGE

-361 RINTLHHT
+361 RLNTLHHT

-429 ENRFVD
+429 ENRFVN

-504 VTTIYEGIKTLG
+504 VTTVYEGIKTLG

-606 GKPISEPWLEEN
+606 GKPISEPWLQNN

-638 ILFGDINPSGKLPLT
+638 VLFGEVNPSGKLPLT

-661 RMVYNHKPSAYFH
+661 RMIYNHKPSAYFH
-674 KYADEKN
+674 KYADEKK

-688 YGLSY
+688 FGLSY
-693 TKFKYSNPKL
+693 TKYTYGDPVLSNASLSGKEKI
-703 LNTSF
+703 TVF
-708 DDDSNIKVEVAVT
+708 VEVSNT
-721 NIGEMDG
+721 GELDG
-728 DEVVQLYIRDNV
+728 EEIAQLYIRDNV

-751 GYKRINLKVGET
+751 GYQRVVLKAGET
-763 KNVVFEIT
+763 KKVEFT
-771 PESLAFYDIDMNYV
+771 LDAESLAFYDINMNYC
-785 VEPGTFKIMTGSS
+785 VEPGNFTIMTGSS
-798 SHFKSLKTVELTIEN
+798 SAKKDLKITTLTVNN
-813 KINLYN
+813 KIEL

>member
-1 MFYSNEDQE
+1 MFKKVI
-10 LFNKIMKQICKN
+10 LFN
-22 AKKNFEENN
+22 F
-31 KMKILSKKHP
+31 
-41 QTDTI
+41 
-46 KMIVLCALLM
+46 IVTMFSSYAQNSSELRSDFSPL
-56 LFVSFKTT
+56 
-64 KNDDPIYLDP
+64 YLDP
-74 SKSVEARV
+74 LQPTEKRID
-82 ADLMSRMT
+82 DLMKRMT

-98 NQFVGLE
+98 NQFVGLD

-153 ANYLQELALKAPL
+153 ANYLQELALKSPL

-197 TWNDDFLYTIGKQ
+197 TWDDDFLYSIGKQ

-220 HWTFTPNIDVLR
+220 HWTFTPNIDILR

-245 DPFMVGNMGASMIRG
+245 DPFMVGNMGAAMIHG
-260 FQQDDFTGTE
+260 FQQGDFTGTQ
-270 KVIACAKHMIG
+270 KVIACAKHLIG

-291 APADISVRTLR
+291 APADISMRTLR

-308 YKKAIDAGVYSI
+308 YKKAIDAGLYSI

-331 SHMSKWLMTDVLR
+331 SHMSKWLMTNVLR
-344 NEWNFQGFY
+344 NEWNFKGFY

-361 RINTLHHT
+361 RIDKLHHV
-369 AKDMKEAS
+369 AQDMKEAS

-386 MHMHGPKFT
+386 MHMHGPEFT

-435 LEKKK
+435 LEKKG

-453 ESARKGIV
+453 ESARKGII

-471 QKTTSKKKIFV
+471 PETTSKKKIFV

-504 VTTIYEGIKTLG
+504 VITIYEGIKALG

-524 FFNSGENIRNIKSSK
+524 FFDSGENIRKIQSSK
-539 IKEASEK
+539 IQEAAEK

-563 YKWKDKTAGENMARA
+563 YKWKDKTAGENMGRA
-578 SLNLFGKQLDLVKA
+578 HLDLFGKQLELVQA
-592 IKETGTPVIIVLVN
+592 IKKTGTPVIIVLVN
-606 GKPISEPWLEEN
+606 GKPISEPWLEKN
-618 IPAILESWEPGNLGG
+618 IPAIVESWEPGNLGG

-638 ILFGDINPSGKLPLT
+638 ILFGDVNPSGKLPLT

-661 RMVYNHKPSAYFH
+661 RMIYNHKPSAYFH
-674 KYADEKN
+674 KYADEKK

-688 YGLSY
+688 FGLSY
-693 TKFKYSNPKL
+693 TKYSYNAPKMSSKTFKQNQAI
-703 LNTSF
+703 TVT
-708 DDDSNIKVEVAVT
+708 VEVT
-721 NIGEMDG
+721 NSGEIDG
-728 DEVVQLYIRDNV
+728 EEIVQLYIRDKV

-751 GYKRINLKVGET
+751 GYQRVALKAGET
-763 KNVVFEIT
+763 KTVSFTIDA
-771 PESLAFYDIDMNYV
+771 ESLAFYDINMAYC
-785 VEPGTFKIMTGSS
+785 VEPGEFMIMTGASS
-798 SHFKSLKTVELTIEN
+798 NDKDLKSTTLEVNNRIEL
-813 KINLYN
+813 

>member
-1 MFYSNEDQE
+1 
-10 LFNKIMKQICKN
+10 
-22 AKKNFEENN
+22 
-31 KMKILSKKHP
+31 
-41 QTDTI
+41 
-46 KMIVLCALLM
+46 M

-64 KNDDPIYLDP
+64 KDGDPIYLDP
-74 SKSVEARV
+74 SKSVEVRV

-105 HMKKGNPDD
+105 HMKQGNPND

-153 ANYLQELALKAPL
+153 ANYLQELALKSPL

-197 TWNDDFLYTIGKQ
+197 TWDDDFLYSIGKQ

-220 HWTFTPNIDVLR
+220 HWAFTPNIDVLR
-232 DPRWGRVGETLGE
+232 DPRWGRVGETFGE
-245 DPFMVGNMGASMIRG
+245 DPFMVGNMGAAMIQG
-260 FQQDDFTGTE
+260 FQQGDFTGTQ
-270 KVIACAKHMIG
+270 KVIACAKHLLG

-291 APADISVRTLR
+291 APADISLRTLR
-302 EVHLPP
+302 EVHFPP

-320 MAAHNEINGVP
+320 MAAHNELNGVP
-331 SHMSKWLMTDVLR
+331 CHMNKWLMTDVLR
-344 NEWNFQGFY
+344 NELNFKGFY

-412 NDACRKILTA
+412 NAACRKILTA

-524 FFNSGENIRNIKSSK
+524 FFNSGENIRNIQGSK
-539 IKEASEK
+539 IKEAAKK
-546 AKNADYAI
+546 ARNADYAI

-606 GKPISEPWLEEN
+606 GKPISEPWLQEN
-618 IPAILESWEPGNLGG
+618 IPAIIESWEPGNMGG

-638 ILFGDINPSGKLPLT
+638 VLFGEVNPSGKLPLT

-661 RMVYNHKPSAYFH
+661 RMIYNHKPSAYFH
-674 KYADEKN
+674 KYAYEKK

-693 TKFKYSNPKL
+693 TNYKYSAPSLSNNT
-703 LNTSF
+703 LNKKNEITVT
-708 DDDSNIKVEVAVT
+708 VEIT
-721 NIGEMDG
+721 NIGDVDG
-728 DEVVQLYIRDNV
+728 EEIAQLYIRDNV
-740 SSATRPVKELK
+740 SSATRAVKELK
-751 GYKRINLKVGET
+751 GYKRVVLKAGET
-763 KNVVFEIT
+763 KKVTFSLNA
-771 PESLAFYDIDMNYV
+771 ESLAFYDINMVYC
-785 VEPGTFKIMTGSS
+785 VEPGKFTIMTGSS
-798 SHFKSLKTVELTIEN
+798 SNSNDLKKVILTINNRIE
-813 KINLYN
+813 L

>member
-1 MFYSNEDQE
+1 MLIKTIQKSILLKLILVALFSCAQEKSESN
-10 LFNKIMKQICKN
+10 
-22 AKKNFEENN
+22 
-31 KMKILSKKHP
+31 S
-41 QTDTI
+41 
-46 KMIVLCALLM
+46 
-56 LFVSFKTT
+56 SFK
-64 KNDDPIYLDP
+64 PLYLDP
-74 SKSVEARV
+74 SQPIEKRV
-82 ADLMSRMT
+82 DDLMGRMT

-98 NQFVGLE
+98 NQFVGLD
-105 HMKKGNPDD
+105 HMKQGNPND
-114 DKENNDAQGF
+114 DKANNDAQGF

-143 SFLHVLTAKE
+143 SFLHVLTAEE
-153 ANYLQELALKAPL
+153 ANLLQELALKSPL

-178 GNALVSGT
+178 GNALVSGS
-186 TVYPSPIGLAS
+186 TVYPSPIALAS
-197 TWNDDFLYTIGKQ
+197 TWNDDILYMIGKQ

-220 HWTFTPNIDVLR
+220 HWTFTPNIDILR

-245 DPFMVGNMGASMIRG
+245 DPFLVGNMGAAMING

-270 KVIACAKHMIG
+270 KVIACAKHMIA

-291 APADISVRTLR
+291 APADISIRTLR

-320 MAAHNEINGVP
+320 MAAHNEINGIP

-344 NEWNFQGFY
+344 NEWDFKGFY

-361 RINTLHHT
+361 RIDKLHHV

-377 FLSVDAGMD
+377 YLSVDAGMD
-386 MHMHGPKFT
+386 MHMHGPFFT
-395 DAIIASVKEGK
+395 DAIIESVKEGK

-412 NDACRKILTA
+412 NEACRKILTA

-435 LEKKK
+435 LEKKE

-489 QSILGDWHAVQPDEN
+489 QSTLGDWHAAQPDEN
-504 VTTIYEGIKTLG
+504 VITIYEGIKTLG

-524 FFNSGENIRNIKSSK
+524 FFDSGENIRKIQNSK
-539 IKEASEK
+539 IQEAAEK

-563 YKWKDKTAGENMARA
+563 YKWKDKTAGENMGRA
-578 SLNLFGKQLDLVKA
+578 NLDLFGKQLELVQA
-592 IKETGTPVIIVLVN
+592 IEKTGTPVIIVLVN
-606 GKPISEPWLEEN
+606 GKPISEPWLQKN
-618 IPAILESWEPGNLGG
+618 IPAIVESWEPGNLGG

-638 ILFGDINPSGKLPLT
+638 ILFGDVNPSGKLPLT

-688 YGLSY
+688 FGLSY
-693 TKFKYSNPKL
+693 TKYSYNAPKL
-703 LNTSF
+703 SSKTFKQNGVVTVT
-708 DDDSNIKVEVAVT
+708 VEVT
-721 NIGEMDG
+721 NTGKINGE
-728 DEVVQLYIRDNV
+728 EIVQLYIRDKV

-751 GYKRINLKVGET
+751 GYQRVALKAGET
-763 KNVVFEIT
+763 KTVSFTIDA
-771 PESLAFYDIDMNYV
+771 ESLAFYDINMAYC
-785 VEPGTFKIMTGSS
+785 VEPGEFIIMTGSS
-798 SHFKSLKTVELTIEN
+798 SNDKDLKLTTLKVNNRIEL
-813 KINLYN
+813 

>member
-1 MFYSNEDQE
+1 MR
-10 LFNKIMKQICKN
+10 
-22 AKKNFEENN
+22 
-31 KMKILSKKHP
+31 ILREKHP
-41 QTDTI
+41 QTNTVKI
-46 KMIVLCALLM
+46 IVLSALLM
-56 LFVSFKTT
+56 LLVSFKTT
-64 KNDDPIYLDP
+64 KDDDLIYLDP
-74 SKSVEARV
+74 SKSVVARV

-105 HMKKGNPDD
+105 HMKRGNPND

-124 YKTLSVND
+124 YKTLSING

-153 ANYLQELALKAPL
+153 ANYLQELALKSPL
-166 KIPVLIGIDAIH
+166 KIPILIGIDAIH

-197 TWNDDFLYTIGKQ
+197 TWDDDFLYSVGKQ

-232 DPRWGRVGETLGE
+232 DPRWGRVGETFGE
-245 DPFMVGNMGASMIRG
+245 DPFMVGNMGAAMIKG
-260 FQQDDFTGTE
+260 FQQGDFTGTQ
-270 KVIACAKHMIG
+270 KVIACAKHLLG

-291 APADISVRTLR
+291 APADISLRTLR

-320 MAAHNEINGVP
+320 MAAHNELNGVP
-331 SHMSKWLMTDVLR
+331 CHMNKWLMTDILR
-344 NEWNFQGFY
+344 NEFNFKGFY

-412 NDACRKILTA
+412 NDACRKILKA

-516 ETKGYAVN
+516 ENKGYAVN
-524 FFNSGENIRNIKSSK
+524 FFNSGENIRNIQGSK
-539 IKEASEK
+539 IKEAAKK
-546 AKNADYAI
+546 ARNADYAI

-578 SLNLFGKQLDLVKA
+578 SLNLFGRQLDLVKA
-592 IKETGTPVIIVLVN
+592 IKKTGTPVIIVLVN
-606 GKPISEPWLEEN
+606 GKPISEPWLQNN
-618 IPAILESWEPGNLGG
+618 ISAILEAWEPGNLGG

-638 ILFGDINPSGKLPLT
+638 VLFGEVNPSGKLPLT

-661 RMVYNHKPSAYFH
+661 RMIYNHKPSTYFH
-674 KYADEKN
+674 KYADEKK

-693 TKFKYSNPKL
+693 TNYKYSVPSLSNNT
-703 LNTSF
+703 LNKKNEITVT
-708 DDDSNIKVEVAVT
+708 VEIT
-721 NIGEMDG
+721 NTGDVDGE
-728 DEVVQLYIRDNV
+728 EIAQLYIRDNV
-740 SSATRPVKELK
+740 SSATRAVKELK
-751 GYKRINLKVGET
+751 GYKRVALKAGET
-763 KNVVFEIT
+763 KKVTFSLNA
-771 PESLAFYDIDMNYV
+771 ESLAFYDINMVYCL
-785 VEPGTFKIMTGSS
+785 EPGKFTIMTGSS
-798 SHFKSLKTVELTIEN
+798 SNSKDLKKAILTINNRIE
-813 KINLYN
+813 L

>member
-1 MFYSNEDQE
+1 MFKRVIKKVIFFGFIVTMYSSYAQNSSGLKETPSP
-10 LFNKIMKQICKN
+10 L
-22 AKKNFEENN
+22 
-31 KMKILSKKHP
+31 
-41 QTDTI
+41 
-46 KMIVLCALLM
+46 
-56 LFVSFKTT
+56 
-64 KNDDPIYLDP
+64 YLDP
-74 SKSVEARV
+74 TQPTEKRV

-98 NQFVGLE
+98 NQFVGLD
-105 HMKKGNPDD
+105 HMKKGNPND

-132 VSKMCEEGKIG
+132 VTAMCEEGKIG

-153 ANYLQELALKAPL
+153 ANYLQELALKSPL

-197 TWNDDFLYTIGKQ
+197 TWNDDFLYSIGKQ

-220 HWTFTPNIDVLR
+220 HWTFTPNIDILR

-245 DPFMVGNMGASMIRG
+245 DPFMVGNMGAAMING
-260 FQQDDFTGTE
+260 FQQGDFTGTQ
-270 KVIACAKHMIG
+270 KVIACVKHLIG

-291 APADISVRTLR
+291 APADISIRTLR
-302 EVHLPP
+302 EIHLPP

-320 MAAHNEINGVP
+320 MAAHNEINGIP

-344 NEWNFQGFY
+344 NEWGFKGFY

-361 RINTLHHT
+361 RINTLHTT

-377 FLSVDAGMD
+377 YLSVAAGMD
-386 MHMHGPKFT
+386 MHMHGPFFT
-395 DAIIASVKEGK
+395 DAIIESVKEGT

-412 NDACRKILTA
+412 NEACHKILTA
-422 KFKLGLF
+422 KFNLGLF

-435 LEKKK
+435 LEKK
-440 ELLFTEEHKATAL
+440 EGLLFTEEHKTTAL

-504 VTTIYEGIKTLG
+504 VITIYEGIKTLG
-516 ETKGYAVN
+516 ESKGYDVS

-539 IKEASEK
+539 IKEASEI

-592 IKETGTPVIIVLVN
+592 IRETGTPVIVVLVN
-606 GKPISEPWLEEN
+606 GKPISEPWLQKN
-618 IPAILESWEPGNLGG
+618 IPALLESWEPGNLGG

-638 ILFGDINPSGKLPLT
+638 ILFGDVNPSGKLPLT

-661 RMVYNHKPSAYFH
+661 RMIYNHKPSAYFH

-688 YGLSY
+688 FGLSY
-693 TKFKYSNPKL
+693 TKYSYSTPKL
-703 LNTSF
+703 SSTTFKENEVVTVT
-708 DDDSNIKVEVAVT
+708 VEVT
-721 NIGEMDG
+721 NSGKINGE
-728 DEVVQLYIRDNV
+728 EIVQLYIRDKV

-751 GYKRINLKVGET
+751 GYQRVALKAGET
-763 KNVVFEIT
+763 KTVSFTIDAEI
-771 PESLAFYDIDMNYV
+771 LAFYDINMTYC
-785 VEPGTFKIMTGSS
+785 VEPGEFIIMTGSS
-798 SHFKSLKTVELTIEN
+798 SNDRDLKLTTLEVTNRIEL
-813 KINLYN
+813 